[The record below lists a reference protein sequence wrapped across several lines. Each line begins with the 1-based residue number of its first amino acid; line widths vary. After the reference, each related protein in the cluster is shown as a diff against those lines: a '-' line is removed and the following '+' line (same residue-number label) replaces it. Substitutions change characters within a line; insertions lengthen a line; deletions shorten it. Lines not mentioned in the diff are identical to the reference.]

1 VRHLR
6 KKLQQ
11 IEALEARAAGGEA
24 LNAQQ
29 AFKVAQRPQVCCD
42 TSIVLVVIA
51 ACFLTCLSQS
61 VSPTDSTLTCMLHC
75 VPGGCGTGST
85 GSWGARFISGQPLG
99 ATNATAG

>member
-29 AFKVAQRPQVCCD
+29 AFKAAQRPQVR
-42 TSIVLVVIA
+42 SGA
-51 ACFLTCLSQS
+51 AAILPAYWSLH
-61 VSPTDSTLTCMLHC
+61 VSAR
-75 VPGGCGTGST
+75 VTGNSK
-85 GSWGARFISGQPLG
+85 LY
-99 ATNATAG
+99 